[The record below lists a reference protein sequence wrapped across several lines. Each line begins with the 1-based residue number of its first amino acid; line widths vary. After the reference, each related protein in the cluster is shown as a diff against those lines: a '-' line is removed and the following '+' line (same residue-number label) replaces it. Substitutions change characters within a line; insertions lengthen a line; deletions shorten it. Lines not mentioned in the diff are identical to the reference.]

1 MLTVTSR
8 SSPSGLVRLLPNVIT
23 LGRVALLPLFVML
36 FVIEEPGA
44 AWGAAIV
51 VLIAA
56 LSDVADG
63 WLARRF
69 GATSRFGRIVD
80 PLVDR
85 TLYIVILSTLLL
97 TGTLP
102 WWAAVPLIVRDG
114 LLLIGAAVIWHESGE
129 PPLEIERLGKLANF
143 VLICGLEG
151 FILDLL
157 PIGWVV
163 FSAGA
168 ALYLATGAAYFA
180 RGVRESRSRRGG
192 GLSRGGGSSRG
203 VRARPERARP

>member
-1 MLTVTSR
+1 M
-8 SSPSGLVRLLPNVIT
+8 VRLLPNVVT
-23 LGRVALLPLFVML
+23 LGRMASLPLFVVL
-36 FVIEEPGA
+36 FVTETPGA

-85 TLYIVILSTLLL
+85 TFYIVILSTLLL

-102 WWAAVPLIVRDG
+102 WWAVVPLIVRDA
-114 LLLIGAAVIWHESGE
+114 LLLIGAAVIWHQKGE

-143 VLICGLEG
+143 VLICGIEW
-151 FILDLL
+151 FILDLRL
-157 PIGWVV
+157 VGWVTFCV
-163 FSAGA
+163 GA

-180 RGVRESRSRRGG
+180 RGVRETRARRGG
-192 GLSRGGGSSRG
+192 GPSGGVGASPES
-203 VRARPERARP
+203 ARP